1 MSETREFSL
10 PADGNSSPPE
20 FCVSPVTQIR
30 WSLLSE
36 KDKSLHNYVDKLQ
49 FTHSFRILSQKE

>member
-10 PADGNSSPPE
+10 PADGNSSPSDLCFTRNTNQME
-20 FCVSPVTQIR
+20 SSFR
-30 WSLLSE
+30 